1 MDPRR
6 PRRGMFLLPSLIT
19 VGNMFCGYAAIMYAM
34 QGKLVLAAPFIG
46 VAIVLDLLDGRIARM
61 TGTSSEFGLQL
72 DSLADV
78 ISFGVAPA
86 MLAFSWGLSEL
97 GRWGWAAGF
106 VYVTACA
113 MRLARFNIQT
123 TTQVDKRY
131 FIGMPSPPAAGVIAA
146 TVFAF
151 PNELGGIRQ
160 LLAAVAVVVVPAILM
175 VSTIRFRSFKTL
187 NFGYQKTYMPIFF
200 FAILVVLIA
209 TEPQWTLL
217 VLAYSYLLSAFIGQL
232 ITRMRGRRAVA
243 EP

>member
-1 MDPRR
+1 
-6 PRRGMFLLPSLIT
+6 MFLLPSLIT

-232 ITRMRGRRAVA
+232 IMRMRGRRAV

>member
-1 MDPRR
+1 
-6 PRRGMFLLPSLIT
+6 MFLLPSLIT

-34 QGKLVLAAPFIG
+34 QGKLVFAAPFIG
-46 VAIVLDLLDGRIARM
+46 VAIILDMLDGRIARM
-61 TGTSSEFGLQL
+61 TGTNSEFGVQL

-86 MLAFSWGLSEL
+86 ILAFSWGLSEL

-106 VYVTACA
+106 VYVTAAA
-113 MRLARFNIQT
+113 MRLARFNVQT
-123 TTQVDKRY
+123 STQVDKRY

-151 PNELGGIRQ
+151 PHELTGLPQ
-160 LLAAVAVVVVPAILM
+160 LLAAVAVVVVPAVLM

-200 FAILVVLIA
+200 FAVFVVLIA

-217 VLAYSYLLSAFIGQL
+217 VLAYTYLASAFIGQAM
-232 ITRMRGRRAVA
+232 TRLRRGRHQPPPPAA
-243 EP
+243 TAPL

>member
-1 MDPRR
+1 
-6 PRRGMFLLPSLIT
+6 MFLLPSLIT

-34 QGKLVLAAPFIG
+34 RGDLAVAAPFIG
-46 VAIVLDLLDGRIARM
+46 VAIVLDMLDGRIARM
-61 TGTSSEFGLQL
+61 TGTASPFGLQL

-78 ISFGVAPA
+78 ISFGLAPA
-86 MLAFSWGLSEL
+86 LLAFSWGLSEL

-106 VYVTACA
+106 IYVTACA

-151 PNELGGIRQ
+151 PHELSGFSQ
-160 LLAAVAVVVVPAILM
+160 LLAAVTVVVVPATLM

-187 NFGYQKTYMPIFF
+187 NLGYSTSYLPIFF
-200 FAILVVLIA
+200 FALFVVFIA
-209 TEPQWTLL
+209 SEPQYTLL
-217 VLAYSYLLSAFIGQL
+217 ILAYSYLLSAFVGQA
-232 ITRMRGRRAVA
+232 ITRMRGRRNLPPPA
-243 EP
+243 EVES

>member
-1 MDPRR
+1 
-6 PRRGMFLLPSLIT
+6 MFLLPSLIT

-61 TGTSSEFGLQL
+61 TGTASEFGLQL

-86 MLAFSWGLSEL
+86 ILAFSWGLSEL

-106 VYVTACA
+106 VYVTAAA

-151 PNELGGIRQ
+151 PHELSGLLQ
-160 LLAAVAVVVVPAILM
+160 LLAAVTVVVVPAILM

-187 NFGYQKTYMPIFF
+187 NFGYQRSYLPIFF
-200 FAILVVLIA
+200 FAVFVVLIA

-217 VLAYSYLLSAFIGQL
+217 VLAYTYLLSAFIGQA
-232 ITRMRGRRAVA
+232 ITRVRGRRGLPPPAPA
-243 EP
+243 EH